1 MQQGRKPEF
10 HVDTVRKK
18 KIILEKLYKE
28 HSVIKKKEREYPKVC
43 VNLQTGV
50 R

>member
-28 HSVIKKKEREYPKVC
+28 HSVIKKKEHSTDR
-43 VNLQTGV
+43 
-50 R
+50 